1 MTVGAYRIRPE
12 GIRVDKW
19 THSGVCDTPLHGM
32 FADIQILNSSFNKML
47 TIYLARHGQTE
58 ENLSRIFQGHLPG
71 HLTEEGKRQ
80 AIALGKALENI
91 PLDAIVSSDLQR
103 VADTVRLA
111 VGSRDLPW
119 EKNALFR
126 EVDWGSW
133 TGRSINSV
141 DRSCFPKDA
150 ETPAMLY
157 ARAGKC
163 IDYLKQH
170 CEGKSVLVVAHGQI
184 NRNIIAQARGIPL
197 GRLKEIPLMKNGTT
211 IQLIIN
217 N

>member
-1 MTVGAYRIRPE
+1 
-12 GIRVDKW
+12 
-19 THSGVCDTPLHGM
+19 
-32 FADIQILNSSFNKML
+32 ML

-133 TGRSINSV
+133 TGMSINSV
-141 DRSCFPKDA
+141 DRSCFPK
-150 ETPAMLY
+150 E
-157 ARAGKC
+157 
-163 IDYLKQH
+163 
-170 CEGKSVLVVAHGQI
+170 LVVAHGQI

-217 N
+217 

>member
-1 MTVGAYRIRPE
+1 MKNEELRM
-12 GIRVDKW
+12 KKQ
-19 THSGVCDTPLHGM
+19 HSSFKKDSSFL
-32 FADIQILNSSFNKML
+32 ILNSSFNKML

-119 EKNALFR
+119 EKNALLA
-126 EVDWGSW
+126 
-133 TGRSINSV
+133 GRGC
-141 DRSCFPKDA
+141 R
-150 ETPAMLY
+150 
-157 ARAGKC
+157 
-163 IDYLKQH
+163 
-170 CEGKSVLVVAHGQI
+170 
-184 NRNIIAQARGIPL
+184 
-197 GRLKEIPLMKNGTT
+197 
-211 IQLIIN
+211 
-217 N
+217 

>member
-1 MTVGAYRIRPE
+1 
-12 GIRVDKW
+12 
-19 THSGVCDTPLHGM
+19 
-32 FADIQILNSSFNKML
+32 ML

-133 TGRSINSV
+133 TGMSINSV

-170 CEGKSVLVVAHGQI
+170 CEDKSVLVVAHGQI
-184 NRNIIAQARGIPL
+184 NRNIIAQAWGIPL

>member
-1 MTVGAYRIRPE
+1 
-12 GIRVDKW
+12 
-19 THSGVCDTPLHGM
+19 
-32 FADIQILNSSFNKML
+32 ML

-133 TGRSINSV
+133 TGMSINSV

-170 CEGKSVLVVAHGQI
+170 CEGKSVLVADKPEHHCAGSGDSPRPPEG
-184 NRNIIAQARGIPL
+184 NTADEERDN
-197 GRLKEIPLMKNGTT
+197 NS
-211 IQLIIN
+211 IN